1 MFYLRKLFA
10 IILILFAFYLFLP
23 SLSTGFQ
30 SLSFIVDLT
39 SNPLLRTSG
48 NYALAVLYVVGDL
61 LFLILIV
68 ILLRV
73 GYRIFREKK
82 QPASV
87 KRESLK

>member
-10 IILILFAFYLFLP
+10 IVLILFAFYLFLP

-30 SLSFIVDLT
+30 SISFIVDLT

-48 NYALAVLYVVGDL
+48 NYALAGLYVVGDL

-82 QPASV
+82 
-87 KRESLK
+87 RNSLLEK